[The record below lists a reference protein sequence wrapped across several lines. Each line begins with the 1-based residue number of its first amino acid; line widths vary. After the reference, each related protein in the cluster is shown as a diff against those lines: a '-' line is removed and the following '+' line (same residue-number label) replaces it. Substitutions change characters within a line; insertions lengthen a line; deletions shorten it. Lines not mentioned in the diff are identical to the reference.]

1 MENVGV
7 RSPAVV
13 SAWGQLFPSILS
25 FTVSSTKFCFLGR
38 EIEGLLRSTNCL
50 TASVMSFRDLLPFS
64 LRSLLADSLQTGE
77 LGVLSGW

>member
-1 MENVGV
+1 MENMGV
-7 RSPAVV
+7 LSPAVV

-38 EIEGLLRSTNCL
+38 ETGLFPSTNCL